1 MRRYMK
7 LVAAAVLAVSVLAGC
22 QQSAGES
29 STQAA
34 TETVRETE
42 SSAEAP
48 EGSQAK
54 GSAETSDGA
63 ASELDLAAAAGK
75 HHVVITVKD
84 YGTISVE
91 LDGDAAPITVANFL
105 DLAGS
110 GFYDGLTFHRIIS
123 GFMIQGGDPLGTG
136 MGGSDREIKGE
147 FSGNG
152 GERSPW
158 RVPRG
163 RTAQA
168 PSFSLSMRT
177 VSTWTGS
184 MPVLDM

>member
-84 YGTISVE
+84 YG
-91 LDGDAAPITVANFL
+91 
-105 DLAGS
+105 
-110 GFYDGLTFHRIIS
+110 
-123 GFMIQGGDPLGTG
+123 
-136 MGGSDREIKGE
+136 GE
-147 FSGNG
+147 FSATCHVVVTDGEEEQGGCGAFAAGGAIPAVPVLSVAVLALIKRRRGNG
-152 GERSPW
+152 R
-158 RVPRG
+158 
-163 RTAQA
+163 
-168 PSFSLSMRT
+168 
-177 VSTWTGS
+177 
-184 MPVLDM
+184 

>member
-54 GSAETSDGA
+54 GSAETSGW
-63 ASELDLAAAAGK
+63 SPPQSLIWRL
-75 HHVVITVKD
+75 
-84 YGTISVE
+84 
-91 LDGDAAPITVANFL
+91 P
-105 DLAGS
+105 
-110 GFYDGLTFHRIIS
+110 
-123 GFMIQGGDPLGTG
+123 
-136 MGGSDREIKGE
+136 RESIM
-147 FSGNG
+147 
-152 GERSPW
+152 W
-158 RVPRG
+158 
-163 RTAQA
+163 
-168 PSFSLSMRT
+168 
-177 VSTWTGS
+177 
-184 MPVLDM
+184 